1 MLKRLR
7 TGETSRTEENEIEFF
22 GCHDG
27 YPFSASQNKR
37 DTHSIELIPPLH
49 FLQMLYRTLADFVI
63 VIHFV
68 FIAFA
73 VAGAALLL
81 VRRVPRWI
89 AFVHLACAVWA
100 SYVMFSGR
108 ICPLTPLENYLR
120 RVGGES
126 GYSQSFIE
134 RYLFSVIYPDG
145 LTRELQIALGAG
157 VILLN
162 AFIYCFVVFRWPRG
176 K

>member
-1 MLKRLR
+1 
-7 TGETSRTEENEIEFF
+7 
-22 GCHDG
+22 
-27 YPFSASQNKR
+27 
-37 DTHSIELIPPLH
+37 
-49 FLQMLYRTLADFVI
+49 MLYRTLADLVI
-63 VIHFV
+63 VVHFA

-73 VAGAALLL
+73 VVGASLLL
-81 VRRVPRWI
+81 LRRVPRWI
-89 AFVHLACAVWA
+89 AVVHLACAAWA

-120 RVGGES
+120 GLGGEA

-145 LTRELQIALGAG
+145 LTRDIQIALGIGVAVLNVVVYG
-157 VILLN
+157 CVILRARVRTPSAN
-162 AFIYCFVVFRWPRG
+162 RS